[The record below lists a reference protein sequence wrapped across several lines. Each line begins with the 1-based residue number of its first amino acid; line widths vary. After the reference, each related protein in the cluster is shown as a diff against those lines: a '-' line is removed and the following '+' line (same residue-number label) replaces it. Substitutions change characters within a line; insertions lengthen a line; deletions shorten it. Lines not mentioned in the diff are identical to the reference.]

1 MFDYFTNHLI
11 FALIQNLKY
20 LFILNNFNFMDLVI
34 ILLVKNFIYLTI
46 NMMYVNLLTNIIT
59 ISLDYFKKV
68 EQTI

>member
-1 MFDYFTNHLI
+1 
-11 FALIQNLKY
+11 
-20 LFILNNFNFMDLVI
+20 MDLVI